1 MSCKLEDISGA
12 LPLSLPS
19 RLQIFSVR
27 EKEEAPENKVALFY
41 GSQVSDR

>member
-12 LPLSLPS
+12 LPLS
-19 RLQIFSVR
+19 QIFSVR